1 MRKFLS
7 LLLAVS
13 SATVLS
19 AQINTELIGE
29 LSYPDNMSNV
39 WGWTAPGGEE
49 YVIAG
54 TFDGTS
60 IVDIT
65 DPSTPVEIQFIDGA
79 NSTWRQMGV
88 WSHYAYVV
96 NESNDGLLCIDLSTL
111 PATGVADYNFTD
123 CNIGLQTGHIL
134 YCDEEGTIYVFGSN
148 LYGGST

>member
-65 DPSTPVEIQFIDGA
+65 DPSTPVEIQ
-79 NSTWRQMGV
+79 
-88 WSHYAYVV
+88 
-96 NESNDGLLCIDLSTL
+96 LSTA
-111 PATGVADYNFTD
+111 PTVHGAKW
-123 CNIGLQTGHIL
+123 
-134 YCDEEGTIYVFGSN
+134 VFGVI
-148 LYGGST
+148 TPTW